1 MRPLVLERFRT
12 DFLAL
17 LEGIAKR
24 LAPMGITATHMTVLA
39 LALSVVS
46 GMLLWAKP
54 TDAMSLL
61 AAVTLFAASSTMDAI
76 DGTLARLQGEET
88 RFGAFVDSYVDR
100 IAEIVLVSGLMLG
113 GYSNLLAGV
122 LFLSTSLLISYAR
135 ARAEALAV
143 DMAGIGL
150 MERAERLIL
159 LIIGMLMW
167 SLDSRSLDIILLA
180 GSLLNVVTVLQRSYH
195 VWRVLGSEA

>member
-1 MRPLVLERFRT
+1 MVLERFRIH
-12 DFLAL
+12 FLAL

-54 TDAMSLL
+54 TDRMSLL
-61 AAVTLFAASSTMDAI
+61 AAATLFAASSTMDAI

-88 RFGAFVDSYVDR
+88 RFGAFVDSYADR

-113 GYSNLLAGV
+113 GYSNLFTGV

-180 GSLLNVVTVLQRSYH
+180 GSLLNIVTVLQRSYH
-195 VWRVLGSEA
+195 VWRVLGREA

>member
-12 DFLAL
+12 HFLAL

-54 TDAMSLL
+54 TDRMSLL
-61 AAVTLFAASSTMDAI
+61 AAATLFAASSTMDAI

-88 RFGAFVDSYVDR
+88 RFGAFVDSYADR

-113 GYSNLLAGV
+113 GYSNLFTGV

-180 GSLLNVVTVLQRSYH
+180 GSLLNIVTVLQRSYH
-195 VWRVLGSEA
+195 VWRVLGREA

>member
-1 MRPLVLERFRT
+1 LVLERFRT
-12 DFLAL
+12 HFLAL

-54 TDAMSLL
+54 TDRMSLL
-61 AAVTLFAASSTMDAI
+61 AAATLFAASSTMDAI

-88 RFGAFVDSYVDR
+88 RFGAFVDSYADR

-113 GYSNLLAGV
+113 GYSNLFTGV

-180 GSLLNVVTVLQRSYH
+180 GSLLNIVTVLQRSYH
-195 VWRVLGSEA
+195 VWRVLGREA

>member
-1 MRPLVLERFRT
+1 LVLERFRT
-12 DFLAL
+12 HFLAL

-24 LAPMGITATHMTVLA
+24 LAPVGITATHMTVLA

-61 AAVTLFAASSTMDAI
+61 AAATLFATSSTIDAI
-76 DGTLARLQGEET
+76 DGTLARLQGKET
-88 RFGAFVDSYVDR
+88 QFGAFVDSYADR

-167 SLDSRSLDIILLA
+167 SLDSRSLDIVLLV

-195 VWRVLGSEA
+195 VWRVLGREA

>member
-1 MRPLVLERFRT
+1 MVLERFRT
-12 DFLAL
+12 HFLAL

-54 TDAMSLL
+54 TDRMSLL
-61 AAVTLFAASSTMDAI
+61 AAATLFAASSTRDAI

-88 RFGAFVDSYVDR
+88 RFGAFVDSYADR

-113 GYSNLLAGV
+113 GYSNLLAGI

-180 GSLLNVVTVLQRSYH
+180 GSLLNIVTVLQRSYH
-195 VWRVLGSEA
+195 VWRVLGREA

>member
-1 MRPLVLERFRT
+1 MVLERFRT
-12 DFLAL
+12 HFLAL

-54 TDAMSLL
+54 TDRMSLL
-61 AAVTLFAASSTMDAI
+61 AAATLFAASSTMDAI

-88 RFGAFVDSYVDR
+88 RFGAFVDSYADR

-113 GYSNLLAGV
+113 GYSNLFTGV

>member
-1 MRPLVLERFRT
+1 MVLEGFRT
-12 DFLAL
+12 HFLAL

-61 AAVTLFAASSTMDAI
+61 AAATLFAASSTMDAI

-88 RFGAFVDSYVDR
+88 RFGAFVDSYADR

-180 GSLLNVVTVLQRSYH
+180 GSLLNIVTVLQRSYH
-195 VWRVLGSEA
+195 VWRVLGREA

>member
-1 MRPLVLERFRT
+1 MVLERFRT
-12 DFLAL
+12 HFLAL

-54 TDAMSLL
+54 TDRMSLL
-61 AAVTLFAASSTMDAI
+61 AAATLFAASSTMDAI

-88 RFGAFVDSYVDR
+88 RFGAFVDSYADR

-113 GYSNLLAGV
+113 GYSNLFTGV

-180 GSLLNVVTVLQRSYH
+180 GSLLNIVTVLQRSYH
-195 VWRVLGSEA
+195 VWRVLGREA